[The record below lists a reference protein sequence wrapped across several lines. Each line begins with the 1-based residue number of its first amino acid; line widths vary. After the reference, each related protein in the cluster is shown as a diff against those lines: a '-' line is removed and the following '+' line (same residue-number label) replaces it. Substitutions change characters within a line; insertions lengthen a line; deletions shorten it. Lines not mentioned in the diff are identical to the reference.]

1 MPSRFQPI
9 RFLAGPLQL
18 TTSKSHNIRI
28 PLVLIIGAF
37 FAAHLCF
44 WLLPNVFD
52 TWNSQT
58 IDQLFILRS
67 QSKALAPAYDATVV
81 HVDFN
86 NTSIERLKNLYL
98 NRLHFAQLVRNL
110 KSMQVAAQV
119 YDFIFAAKLNAQDDH
134 ELVEAVKAADNAYF
148 GLALELREPGEPSS
162 PRKMA
167 SKGRRYVIQ
176 TKWNV
181 SVDETDGRL
190 YASDNP
196 LTTYAELAH
205 ASRGL
210 GSLSVKFDPDG
221 VLRRVPLLV
230 RYEDAF
236 YPLLPLRVVCDYLQ
250 VPPENII
257 VKPGRSIILR
267 DAKQP
272 GAELRDIRIPID
284 RQGNMIVNY
293 IGPWERMDH
302 YNFADILRASD
313 DRDELEIWAEE
324 LQGKIIIIA
333 DVSTGSTD
341 VGPVP
346 TDTNF
351 PLSGVH
357 ANVIHNILTGSFIKA
372 LSDRQMLLI
381 EILLMAML
389 FMLSIRFS
397 SLAFS
402 LSTGFVALVY
412 IGIVMVSFFY
422 GQIILNVVRPLL
434 LIIFAMIAIVVY
446 RYIREE
452 KEKMESLRQRDFIRD
467 TFGRYLSNEVVEALL
482 GSPEGLQMSGENREV
497 TFLVSDLRGFTA
509 LTSSLS
515 PHRVIEIMN
524 RYFEHMVDVIARYQ
538 GTVNEFLGDGILA
551 FFGAPLNADD
561 DPERAVAC
569 AVEMQNALMVVNAEQ
584 RRLKQPEL
592 AMGIGINTGEV
603 VVGNIGSE
611 RRASYGAVGTPIN
624 TAYRIESFTV
634 GGQIL
639 VSPTTHERIRAELKI
654 QGTKEVKFKGL
665 DAPVILYDV
674 TGIGSPYHVFLPE
687 KKAATSIRLN
697 APLAIECFVLEGKTV
712 SDTAIAGH
720 ITHLGEYSAEVSLEQ
735 QLAAYTNLRI
745 VLATPETRKLPEWY
759 AKVLPADESTAA
771 IKDAPLQLQ
780 FTAVPEDTR
789 AYLRSKV

>member
-1 MPSRFQPI
+1 LR
-9 RFLAGPLQL
+9 
-18 TTSKSHNIRI
+18 NIRI
-28 PLVLIIGAF
+28 SLVLITGAF
-37 FAAHLCF
+37 IAAHLCF
-44 WLLPNVFD
+44 WLLPNVFEI
-52 TWNSQT
+52 WNSQT
-58 IDQLFILRS
+58 LDQLFILRS
-67 QSKALAPAYDATVV
+67 KSKTLRPAYDATVV

-86 NTSIERLKNLYL
+86 NTSIERLQNLYL
-98 NRLHFAQLVRNL
+98 NRLQFAQLVRNL

-119 YDFIFAAKLNAQDDH
+119 YDFIFAAKINAQDDH
-134 ELVEAVKAADNAYF
+134 ELIQAVKEADNAYF
-148 GLALELREPGEPSS
+148 GLALQLHKSGEPLNF
-162 PRKMA
+162 KKVT
-167 SKGRRYVIQ
+167 SKGRSYVTQ
-176 TKWNV
+176 TQWNV
-181 SVDETDGRL
+181 DVDAAGDRFYVG
-190 YASDNP
+190 DNP
-196 LTTYAELAH
+196 LTTYTELAH

-221 VLRRVPLLV
+221 ALRRVPLLV

-236 YPLLPLRVVCDYLQ
+236 YPLLPLRVICDYLQ
-250 VPPENII
+250 VRPESII
-257 VKPGRSIILR
+257 VKPGRSITLK
-267 DAKQP
+267 DAKRPSVQV
-272 GAELRDIRIPID
+272 RDITIPID
-284 RQGNMIVNY
+284 HQGNMIVNF

-324 LQGKIIIIA
+324 LKGKIVVIS

-357 ANVIHNILTGSFIKA
+357 ANVIHNILTESFIKA
-372 LSDRQMLLI
+372 LSDRLMLLI
-381 EILLMAML
+381 EALLLSVL
-389 FMLSIRFS
+389 FLFSVRFS

-402 LSTGFVALVY
+402 LGTGFVAVAY
-412 IGIVMVSFFY
+412 IAVVMFSFFY
-422 GQIILNVVRPLL
+422 GQVMLNIVRPLL
-434 LIIFAMIAIVVY
+434 MIGFAMLAILVY
-446 RYIREE
+446 RYILEE

-482 GSPEGLQMSGENREV
+482 GSPEGLKMSGENREV

-509 LTSSLS
+509 LTSRLS
-515 PHRVIEIMN
+515 PHQVIEIMN

-569 AVEMQNALMVVNAEQ
+569 AVEMQNALLAVNAEQ

-624 TAYRIESFTV
+624 AAYRIESFTV

-639 VSPTTHERIRAELKI
+639 ISPTTHDRIRTDLTI

-665 DAPVILYDV
+665 DAPVTLYDV
-674 TGIGSPYHVFLPE
+674 VGIGEPYQVFLPE
-687 KKAATSIRLN
+687 EKALPLTRLN
-697 APLAIECFVLEGKTV
+697 APIAIECFVLKGKTV
-712 SDTAIAGH
+712 SDTAVAGR
-720 ITHLGEYSAEVSLEQ
+720 ITHLGENSAEVVLDGVIEEY
-735 QLAAYTNLRI
+735 ADLRI
-745 VLATPETRKLPEWY
+745 ALASPEASALLEFY
-759 AKVLPADESTAA
+759 AKVMPTEVSDTTISDNCRRLKFTSLPEEVREFMGKVA
-771 IKDAPLQLQ
+771 
-780 FTAVPEDTR
+780 
-789 AYLRSKV
+789 LRK